1 MSISTTS
8 KPPYY
13 AVIFTSQHT
22 GKEKEE
28 YDEKSRT
35 LESRKILSKY
45 PTRVPIIV
53 EKHESCQFKNM
64 NKKKYLSPK
73 DLTMNSFIYEIR
85 KRVELEPSQSLF
97 VTVNNR
103 LVSNTQTLGEI
114 YENEAD
120 KDGFLYIIYTSEN
133 TFG

>member
-1 MSISTTS
+1 MHF
-8 KPPYY
+8 KD
-13 AVIFTSQHT
+13 
-22 GKEKEE
+22 E
-28 YDEKSRT
+28 YDERSRT
-35 LESRKILSKY
+35 LESRKIISKY

-53 EKHESCQFKNM
+53 EKHDSCQFKNM